1 MTEIMHCSSDT
12 MILLH
17 AGTTYSRVL
26 QAAHLCMG
34 MGMLPLMLAASN
46 DSMGYRTL
54 CTVSENMV

>member
-1 MTEIMHCSSDT
+1 